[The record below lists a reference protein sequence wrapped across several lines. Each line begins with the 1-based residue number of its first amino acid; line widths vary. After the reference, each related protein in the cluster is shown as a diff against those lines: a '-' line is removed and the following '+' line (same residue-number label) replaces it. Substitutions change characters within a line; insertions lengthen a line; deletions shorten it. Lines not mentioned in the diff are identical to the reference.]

1 MTETINFEVDSDGI
15 ALMTIDLPGR
25 SMNVIDGQFMQDLTE
40 LIDKVVSDDAIKGA
54 VITSGKPAFMAGA
67 DLSMMGENAGAAST
81 GEATPEDVFNG
92 VYAMNKQLRAME
104 TCGKPFAAAINGLA
118 LGGGLE
124 ITLAC
129 HYRVCAD
136 DPKLTLGLPEVNVG
150 LLPGGGG
157 TQRLPRLMGV
167 QAAAPYLLQGKN
179 MSPQEAQ
186 GLGVVHEV
194 APRDE
199 IVEKAKAWIRDGGEG
214 VQPWDKKGFK
224 VPGGQGPMDPR
235 VVQVFTVG
243 NAMLQ
248 KETLH
253 NYPAPAAILSAVY
266 EGHHIPMDAALR
278 VESRYFTKL
287 LLDPVSKAMIRSL
300 FINKQAAD
308 KLASRPEGVDKF
320 QVKKLGV
327 LGAGMMG
334 AGIAYVSA
342 RAGMDVVLLDRD
354 QESADKGKAYSEGLV
369 AKGIKRRKVT
379 EEKGQALLDRIHPTA
394 SYDDLKGCDLVIEA
408 VFESRDIKDDVTK
421 QTEAAEPNLPVF
433 ASNTSTLPITGLA
446 ESFSRPHD
454 FIGLHFFSP
463 VDRMPL
469 VEIIMGEKTSDETL
483 ARAMDYVQQIR
494 KTPIVVNDSR
504 GFYTSRCFGT
514 YVAEGLAM
522 LADGVEPA
530 LIENAGKFSGM
541 PVGPLDVGDAVS
553 IELGYKVRE
562 QTKKDLGDAYKP
574 APGDHIIDEL
584 MAQGRLGKKAGKG
597 YYEYPEGG
605 KKYLWPGLKE
615 NWPPAADQPEP
626 EEVKKRFLY
635 RQAVEAAR
643 CMEENVLR
651 DPADG
656 DIGAILGWGFAPYTG
671 GPLSL
676 IDTVGVD
683 AFVRECDR
691 LAQQYGERFSPPQ
704 LLRDMAA
711 KGESFYGSPVKQA
724 AE

>member
-1 MTETINFEVDSDGI
+1 MTETIKFDVDSDGI
-15 ALMTIDLPGR
+15 ALLTIDLPGR
-25 SMNVIDGQFMQDLTE
+25 SMNVIDEAVSRDLRE
-40 LIDKVVSDDAIKGA
+40 VIEKVAADPAIKGA
-54 VITSGKPAFMAGA
+54 VITSGKPAFLAGA
-67 DLSMMGENAGAAST
+67 DLGMLGAQAGASSVKDMFEHAH
-81 GEATPEDVFNG
+81 ALN
-92 VYAMNKQLRAME
+92 AQLRRLE

-118 LGGGLE
+118 MGGGLE

-136 DPKLTLGLPEVNVG
+136 DPKIQLALPEVKVG

-167 QAAAPYLLQGKN
+167 QPALLYLVKGDS
-179 MSPQEAQ
+179 MSPQQAKAAN
-186 GLGVVHEV
+186 VVHEL
-194 APRDE
+194 APLSE
-199 IVEKAKAWIRDGGEG
+199 IVARAKAWIREKGDP

-224 VPGGQGPMDPR
+224 VPGGEGAFNPGI
-235 VVQVFTVG
+235 VQTFTG
-243 NAMLQ
+243 GTAMAQ
-248 KETLH
+248 KETLG
-253 NYPAPAAILSAVY
+253 NYPAVLAILSCVY
-266 EGHHIPMDAALR
+266 EGHQVPMDAALR
-278 VESRYFTKL
+278 IESRYFTRL
-287 LLDPVSKAMIRSL
+287 MMDPSSKAMIRSL

-308 KLASRPEGVDKF
+308 KLARRPQGVPKF
-320 QVKKLGV
+320 EVKTLGV

-342 RAGMDVVLLDRD
+342 QAGMTVILLDTSLENA
-354 QESADKGKAYSEGLV
+354 QKGKAYSEGLV
-369 AKGIKRRKVT
+369 KKGIERGKISA
-379 EEKGQALLDRIHPTA
+379 EKGEALLGRIRPTT
-394 SYDDLKGCDLVIEA
+394 SYDDLKDCDLVIEA
-408 VFESRDIKDDVTK
+408 VFENREIKDGVTR
-421 QTEAAEPNLPVF
+421 QTEAAVPALPVF

-446 ESFSRPHD
+446 KSFSRPQD

-469 VEIIMGEKTSDETL
+469 VEIIMGKETSQQTL
-483 ARAMDYVQQIR
+483 ARAMDYVAQIR

-514 YVAEGLAM
+514 YVSEGLAM
-522 LADGVEPA
+522 LADGIVPA
-530 LIENAGKFSGM
+530 LIENGGKQAGM

-562 QTKKDLGDAYKP
+562 QTRKDLGDAWKP
-574 APGDHIIDEL
+574 APGDNIVDKL
-584 MAQGRLGKKAGKG
+584 MALGRLGKKAGKG

-605 KKYLWPGLKE
+605 KKYLWPGLTE
-615 NWPPAADQPEP
+615 NWPSAADQPDVA
-626 EEVKKRFLY
+626 EVKTRFLY

-643 CMEENVLR
+643 CLEEGVLT

-656 DIGAILGWGFAPYTG
+656 DIGAIFGWGFAPFTG
-671 GPLSL
+671 GPFSL
-676 IDTVGVD
+676 IDAAGLD

-691 LAQQYGERFSPPQ
+691 LAQQYGPRFTPPK

-711 KGESFYGSPVKQA
+711 KGESFYGNTTKAA

>member
-1 MTETINFEVDSDGI
+1 MTETIKFDVDSDGI
-15 ALMTIDLPGR
+15 ALLTIDLPGR
-25 SMNVIDGQFMQDLTE
+25 SMNVIDEAVSRDLRE
-40 LIDKVVSDDAIKGA
+40 VIEKVAADPAIKGA
-54 VITSGKPAFMAGA
+54 VITSGKPAFLAGA
-67 DLSMMGENAGAAST
+67 DLGMLGAQAGASSVQDMFEHAH
-81 GEATPEDVFNG
+81 ALNR
-92 VYAMNKQLRAME
+92 QLRRLE

-118 LGGGLE
+118 MGGGLE

-136 DPKLTLGLPEVNVG
+136 DPKIQLALPEVKVG

-167 QAAAPYLLQGKN
+167 QPALMYLVKGDS
-179 MSPQEAQ
+179 MSPQQAKAA
-186 GLGVVHEV
+186 GAVHEL
-194 APRDE
+194 APLSE
-199 IVEKAKAWIRDGGEG
+199 IVARAKAWIREKGDP

-224 VPGGQGPMDPR
+224 VPGGEGAFNPGI
-235 VVQVFTVG
+235 VQTFTGG
-243 NAMLQ
+243 NAMAQ
-248 KETLH
+248 KETLG
-253 NYPAPAAILSAVY
+253 NYPAVLAILSCVY
-266 EGHHIPMDAALR
+266 EGHQVPMDAALR
-278 VESRYFTKL
+278 IESRYFTRL
-287 LLDPVSKAMIRSL
+287 MMDPSSKAMIRSL

-308 KLASRPEGVDKF
+308 KLARRPQGVEKF
-320 QVKKLGV
+320 EVKTLGI

-342 RAGMDVVLLDRD
+342 QAGMTVILLDTSS
-354 QESADKGKAYSEGLV
+354 EAAGKGKAYSEGLV
-369 AKGIKRRKVT
+369 RKGIERGKVSA
-379 EEKGQALLDRIHPTA
+379 EKGEALLGRIRPTT

-408 VFESRDIKDDVTK
+408 VFENRDVKDGVTRK
-421 QTEAAEPNLPVF
+421 TEAAIPDLPVF

-446 ESFSRPHD
+446 KSFSRPQD

-469 VEIIMGEKTSDETL
+469 VEIIMGKETSQQTL
-483 ARAMDYVQQIR
+483 ARAMDYVAQIR

-522 LADGVEPA
+522 LADGVVPA
-530 LIENAGKFSGM
+530 LIENGGKQAGM

-562 QTKKDLGDAYKP
+562 QTKKDLGDAWKP
-574 APGDHIIDEL
+574 APGDHIVDKL
-584 MAQGRLGKKAGKG
+584 MALGRLGKKAGKG

-605 KKYLWPGLKE
+605 KKYLWPGLTE
-615 NWPPAADQPEP
+615 NWPSAAEQPDVA
-626 EEVKKRFLY
+626 EVKKRFLY

-643 CMEENVLR
+643 CLEEGVLT

-656 DIGAILGWGFAPYTG
+656 DIGAIFGWGFAPFTG
-671 GPLSL
+671 GPFSL
-676 IDTVGVD
+676 IDAVGLD

-691 LAQQYGERFSPPQ
+691 LAQQYGPRFTPPK

-711 KGESFYGSPVKQA
+711 KGESFYGNTTKAA

>member
-1 MTETINFEVDSDGI
+1 MTDTIKFEVDSDGI
-15 ALMTIDLPGR
+15 ALLTIDLPGR
-25 SMNVIDGQFMQDLTE
+25 SMNVINGDVSRDLSS
-40 LIDKVVSDDAIKGA
+40 LIEKVAGDPAIKGA
-54 VITSGKPAFMAGA
+54 VITSGKPTFLAGA
-67 DLSMMGENAGAAST
+67 DLGMLGSQAGASSVKDMFEQAH
-81 GEATPEDVFNG
+81 
-92 VYAMNKQLRAME
+92 AMNRQMRRLE

-118 LGGGLE
+118 MGGGLE

-136 DPKLTLGLPEVNVG
+136 DPKIQLALPEVKVG

-167 QAAAPYLLQGKN
+167 QASLMYLLKGDS
-179 MSPQEAQ
+179 MTPQQAKA
-186 GLGVVHEV
+186 GNVVHELAPLADIV
-194 APRDE
+194 AR
-199 IVEKAKAWIRDGGEG
+199 AKAWIREKGDP

-224 VPGGQGPMDPR
+224 VPGGEGAFNPGI
-235 VVQVFTVG
+235 VQTFTGG
-243 NAMLQ
+243 NAMAQ
-248 KETLH
+248 KETLG
-253 NYPAPAAILSAVY
+253 NYPAVQAILSCVY
-266 EGHHIPMDAALR
+266 EGHQVPMDAALR
-278 VESRYFTKL
+278 IESRYFTKL
-287 LLDPVSKAMIRSL
+287 MMDPSSKAMIRSL

-308 KLASRPEGVDKF
+308 KLARRPQGVGKF
-320 QVKKLGV
+320 QVKTLGV

-342 RAGMDVVLLDRD
+342 EVGMTVVLLDTTM
-354 QESADKGKAYSEGLV
+354 EAAEKGKAYSQALV
-369 AKGIKRRKVT
+369 DKGVQRGKVSA
-379 EEKGQALLDRIHPTA
+379 EKGQALLGRIKPTT

-408 VFESRDIKDDVTK
+408 VFESREIKDGVTRK
-421 QTEAAEPNLPVF
+421 TEGAIPNLPVF

-446 ESFSRPHD
+446 KSFSRPRD

-469 VEIIMGEKTSDETL
+469 VEIIMGKDTSQETL
-483 ARAMDYVQQIR
+483 ARAMDYVGQIR

-522 LADGVEPA
+522 LADGIVPA
-530 LIENAGKFSGM
+530 LIENGGKQAGM

-562 QTKKDLGDAYKP
+562 QTRKDLGDAYKP
-574 APGDHIIDEL
+574 APGDHIVDRLMEL
-584 MAQGRLGKKAGKG
+584 GRLGKKAGKG
-597 YYEYPEGG
+597 YYDYPEGG
-605 KKYLWPGLKE
+605 KKFLWPGLTE
-615 NWPPAADQPEP
+615 NWPSATDQPDVT
-626 EEVKKRFLY
+626 EVKKRFLY

-643 CMEENVLR
+643 CLEENVLT

-656 DIGAILGWGFAPYTG
+656 DIGAIFGWGFAPFTG
-671 GPLSL
+671 GPFSL
-676 IDTVGVD
+676 IDAVGLD

-691 LAQQYGERFSPPQ
+691 LAQQYGARFAPPK

-711 KGESFYGSPVKQA
+711 KGESFYGKKVKAA

>member
-1 MTETINFEVDSDGI
+1 MTQTIKFEVDSDGI
-15 ALMTIDLPGR
+15 ALLTIDLPGR
-25 SMNVIDGQFMQDLTE
+25 SMNVINGDVSRELTE
-40 LIDKVVSDDAIKGA
+40 LIEKVASDPAIKGA
-54 VITSGKPAFMAGA
+54 VITSGKPAFLAGA
-67 DLSMMGENAGAAST
+67 DLDMLGSQAGSTPSVADMFKTAHGMNAQ
-81 GEATPEDVFNG
+81 
-92 VYAMNKQLRAME
+92 MRRME

-118 LGGGLE
+118 MGGGLE

-136 DPKLTLGLPEVNVG
+136 DPKIQLALPEVKVG

-167 QAAAPYLLQGKN
+167 QASLMLLLKGD
-179 MSPQEAQ
+179 SITPQQAKA
-186 GLGVVHEV
+186 GNVVHEL
-194 APRDE
+194 APLGE
-199 IVEKAKAWIRDGGEG
+199 IVARAKAWIKEKGDP

-224 VPGGQGPMDPR
+224 VPGGEGAFSPAISQT
-235 VVQVFTVG
+235 FTGG
-243 NAMLQ
+243 NAMAQ
-248 KETLH
+248 KETLG
-253 NYPAPAAILSAVY
+253 NYPAVLAILSCVY
-266 EGHHIPMDAALR
+266 EGHQVPMDAALR
-278 VESRYFTKL
+278 IESRYFTKL
-287 LLDPVSKAMIRSL
+287 MMDPSSKAMIRSL

-308 KLASRPEGVDKF
+308 KLAHRPQGVPKF
-320 QVKKLGV
+320 EVKTLGV

-342 RAGMDVVLLDRD
+342 QAGMTVILLDTSI
-354 QESADKGKAYSEGLV
+354 EAAEKGKAYSEGLV
-369 AKGIKRRKVT
+369 KKGVERGKVSA
-379 EEKGQALLDRIHPTA
+379 EKGEALLSRIKPTT

-408 VFESRDIKDDVTK
+408 VFESRDIKDDVTRK
-421 QTEAAEPNLPVF
+421 TEAAVPNLPVF
-433 ASNTSTLPITGLA
+433 ASNTSTLPISGLA
-446 ESFSRPHD
+446 KSFSRQND

-469 VEIIMGEKTSDETL
+469 VEIIMGKETSQETL
-483 ARAMDYVQQIR
+483 ARAMDYVAQIR

-522 LADGVEPA
+522 LADGIVPA
-530 LIENAGKFSGM
+530 LIENGGKQAGM

-574 APGDHIIDEL
+574 APGDHIVDRLMEL
-584 MAQGRLGKKAGKG
+584 GRLGKKAGKG

-605 KKYLWPGLKE
+605 KKFLWPGLTE
-615 NWPPAADQPEP
+615 NWPSAADQPDVA
-626 EEVKKRFLY
+626 EVKKRFLY

-643 CMEENVLR
+643 CLEENVLTN
-651 DPADG
+651 PADG
-656 DIGAILGWGFAPYTG
+656 DIGAIFGWGFAPFTG
-671 GPLSL
+671 GPFSL
-676 IDTVGVD
+676 IDAVGLD

-691 LAQQYGERFSPPQ
+691 LAQQYGPRFTPPK

-711 KGESFYGSPVKQA
+711 SGESFYGKKAKAA

>member
-1 MTETINFEVDSDGI
+1 MTETIKFEVDSDGI
-15 ALMTIDLPGR
+15 ALLTIDLPGR
-25 SMNVIDGQFMQDLTE
+25 SMNVINADVSRDLTA
-40 LIDKVVSDDAIKGA
+40 LIEKVATDPAIKGA
-54 VITSGKPAFMAGA
+54 VITSGKPAFLAGA
-67 DLSMMGENAGAAST
+67 DLGMLGSQAGASSM
-81 GEATPEDVFNG
+81 EDMFKT
-92 VYAMNKQLRAME
+92 AHSMNRQMRRLE
-104 TCGKPFAAAINGLA
+104 TCGKPIAAAINGLA
-118 LGGGLE
+118 MGGGLE

-136 DPKLTLGLPEVNVG
+136 DPKIQLALPEVKVG

-167 QAAAPYLLQGKN
+167 QASLMYLLKGDS
-179 MSPQEAQ
+179 MTPQQAKA
-186 GLGVVHEV
+186 GNVVHELAPLADIV
-194 APRDE
+194 AR
-199 IVEKAKAWIRDGGEG
+199 AKAWVREKGDP

-224 VPGGQGPMDPR
+224 VPGGEGAFNPGI
-235 VVQVFTVG
+235 VQTFTG
-243 NAMLQ
+243 ATAMAQ
-248 KETLH
+248 KETLG
-253 NYPAPAAILSAVY
+253 NYPAVRAILSCVY
-266 EGHHIPMDAALR
+266 EGHQVPMDAALR
-278 VESRYFTKL
+278 IESRYFTGL
-287 LLDPVSKAMIRSL
+287 MMDPSSKAMIRSL

-308 KLASRPEGVDKF
+308 KLARRPQGVDKF
-320 QVKKLGV
+320 QVKTLGV

-342 RAGMDVVLLDRD
+342 QAGMNVILLDTT
-354 QESADKGKAYSEGLV
+354 QEAAEKGKAYSQGLV
-369 AKGIKRRKVT
+369 DKGVQRGKVSA
-379 EEKGQALLDRIHPTA
+379 EKGKALLDRIKPTT

-408 VFESRDIKDDVTK
+408 VFENRDIKDDVTRK
-421 QTEAAEPNLPVF
+421 TEAAVPALPVF
-433 ASNTSTLPITGLA
+433 ASNTSTLPISGLA
-446 ESFSRPHD
+446 HSFSRQQD

-469 VEIIMGEKTSDETL
+469 VEIIMGKETSQGTL
-483 ARAMDYVQQIR
+483 ARAMDYVGQIR

-522 LADGVEPA
+522 LADGIVPA
-530 LIENAGKFSGM
+530 LIENGGKQAGM

-574 APGDHIIDEL
+574 APGDHIVDRLMEL
-584 MAQGRLGKKAGKG
+584 GRLGKKAGKG

-605 KKYLWPGLKE
+605 KKFLWPGLTE
-615 NWPPAADQPEP
+615 NWPSAADQPDVA
-626 EEVKKRFLY
+626 EVKKRFLY

-643 CMEENVLR
+643 CLEEGVLT

-656 DIGAILGWGFAPYTG
+656 DIGAIFGWGFAPFTG
-671 GPLSL
+671 GPFSL
-676 IDTVGVD
+676 IDAVGAD

-691 LAQQYGERFSPPQ
+691 LAQQYGARFAPPK

-711 KGESFYGSPVKQA
+711 KGESFYGSKVKQA

>member
-1 MTETINFEVDSDGI
+1 MTETIKFEVDSDGI
-15 ALMTIDLPGR
+15 ALLTIDLPGR
-25 SMNVIDGQFMQDLTE
+25 SMNVINADVSRDLTA
-40 LIDKVVSDDAIKGA
+40 LIEKVATDPAIKGA
-54 VITSGKPAFMAGA
+54 VITSGKPAFLAGA
-67 DLSMMGENAGAAST
+67 DLGMLGSQAGASSM
-81 GEATPEDVFNG
+81 EDMFKS
-92 VYAMNKQLRAME
+92 AHTMNRQMRRLE

-118 LGGGLE
+118 MGGGLE

-136 DPKLTLGLPEVNVG
+136 DPKIQLALPEVKVG

-167 QAAAPYLLQGKN
+167 QASLMYLLKGDS
-179 MSPQEAQ
+179 MTPQQAKA
-186 GLGVVHEV
+186 GNVVHEL
-194 APRDE
+194 APLAE
-199 IVEKAKAWIRDGGEG
+199 IVARAKAWIREKGDA

-224 VPGGQGPMDPR
+224 VPGGEGAFNPGIIQT
-235 VVQVFTVG
+235 FTG
-243 NAMLQ
+243 ATAMAQ
-248 KETLH
+248 KETLG
-253 NYPAPAAILSAVY
+253 NYPAVRAILSCVY
-266 EGHHIPMDAALR
+266 EGHQVPMDAALR
-278 VESRYFTKL
+278 IESRYFTGL
-287 LLDPVSKAMIRSL
+287 MMDPSSKAMIRSL

-308 KLASRPEGVDKF
+308 KLARRPQGVEKF
-320 QVKKLGV
+320 QVKTLGV

-342 RAGMDVVLLDRD
+342 QVGMNVILLDTT
-354 QESADKGKAYSEGLV
+354 QEAAEKGKAYSQGLV
-369 AKGIKRRKVT
+369 DKGVQRGNVSA
-379 EEKGQALLDRIHPTA
+379 EKGKALLDRIKPTT

-408 VFESRDIKDDVTK
+408 VFENRDIKDAVTRK
-421 QTEAAEPNLPVF
+421 TEAAVPALPVF
-433 ASNTSTLPITGLA
+433 ASNTSTLPISGLA
-446 ESFSRPHD
+446 HSFSRQQD

-469 VEIIMGEKTSDETL
+469 VEIIMGKETSQETL
-483 ARAMDYVQQIR
+483 ARAMDYVGQIR

-522 LADGVEPA
+522 LADGIVPA
-530 LIENAGKFSGM
+530 LIENGGKQAGM

-574 APGDHIIDEL
+574 APGDHIVDRLMEL
-584 MAQGRLGKKAGKG
+584 GRLGKKAGKG

-605 KKYLWPGLKE
+605 KKFLWPGLTD
-615 NWPPAADQPEP
+615 NWPSAADQPDVA
-626 EEVKKRFLY
+626 EVKKRFLY

-643 CMEENVLR
+643 CLEEGVLT

-656 DIGAILGWGFAPYTG
+656 DIGAIFGWGFAPFTG
-671 GPLSL
+671 GPFSL
-676 IDTVGVD
+676 IDAVGAE
-683 AFVRECDR
+683 AFVRESDR
-691 LAQQYGERFSPPQ
+691 LAQQYGARFAPPQ

-711 KGESFYGSPVKQA
+711 KGESFYGSKVKQA

>member
-1 MTETINFEVDSDGI
+1 MTETIKFEVDADGI
-15 ALMTIDLPGR
+15 ALLTIDLPGR
-25 SMNVIDGQFMQDLTE
+25 SMNVINEAVSRDLRE
-40 LIDKVVSDDAIKGA
+40 VIEKVATDDAVKGA
-54 VITSGKPAFMAGA
+54 VITSGKTAFLAGA
-67 DLSMMGENAGAAST
+67 DLGMLGSQAGASSVKDMFENAHAL
-81 GEATPEDVFNG
+81 NR
-92 VYAMNKQLRAME
+92 QLRRME

-118 LGGGLE
+118 MGGGLE

-136 DPKLTLGLPEVNVG
+136 DPKIQLSLPEVKVG

-167 QAAAPYLLQGKN
+167 QAALMYLVKGES
-179 MSPQEAQ
+179 MSPQAAK
-186 GLGVVHEV
+186 GANVVHEL
-194 APRDE
+194 APLSE
-199 IVEKAKAWIRDGGEG
+199 IIARAKAWIREKGDP

-224 VPGGQGPMDPR
+224 VPGGEGAFNPGI
-235 VVQVFTVG
+235 VQTFTGG
-243 NAMLQ
+243 NAMAQ
-248 KETLH
+248 KETLG
-253 NYPAPAAILSAVY
+253 NYPAVRAILSCVY
-266 EGHHIPMDAALR
+266 EGHQVPMDAALR
-278 VESRYFTKL
+278 IESRYFTKL
-287 LLDPVSKAMIRSL
+287 MMDPSSKAMIRSL

-308 KLASRPEGVDKF
+308 KLARRPQGVDKF
-320 QVKKLGV
+320 EVKTLGI

-342 RAGMDVVLLDRD
+342 QAGMNVVLLDTSL
-354 QESADKGKAYSEGLV
+354 EAAAKGKAYSEGLV
-369 AKGIKRRKVT
+369 KKGIERGKVSA
-379 EEKGQALLDRIHPTA
+379 EKGEALLARIRPTT
-394 SYDDLKGCDLVIEA
+394 SYDDLTGCDLVIEA
-408 VFESRDIKDDVTK
+408 VFENRDIKDDVTRR
-421 QTEAAEPNLPVF
+421 TEAAVPKLPVF

-446 ESFSRPHD
+446 KSFSRQQD

-469 VEIIMGEKTSDETL
+469 VEIIMGKETSQQTL
-483 ARAMDYVQQIR
+483 ARAMDYVAQIR

-522 LADGVEPA
+522 LADGIVPA
-530 LIENAGKFSGM
+530 LIENGGKQAGM

-562 QTKKDLGDAYKP
+562 QTKKDLGDAWKP
-574 APGDHIIDEL
+574 APGDHIVDKLMEL
-584 MAQGRLGKKAGKG
+584 GRLGKKAGKG

-605 KKYLWPGLKE
+605 KKYLWPGLTE
-615 NWPPAADQPEP
+615 NWPSAAEQPDVT
-626 EEVKKRFLY
+626 EVKKRFLY

-643 CMEENVLR
+643 CLEENVLT

-656 DIGAILGWGFAPYTG
+656 DIGAIFGWGFAPFTG
-671 GPLSL
+671 GPFSL
-676 IDTVGVD
+676 IDAVGVD

-691 LAQQYGERFSPPQ
+691 LAQQYGARFAPPK

-711 KGESFYGSPVKQA
+711 NGESFYGARVKAA

>member
-1 MTETINFEVDSDGI
+1 MTDTIKFEVDSDGI
-15 ALMTIDLPGR
+15 ALLTIDLPGR
-25 SMNVIDGQFMQDLTE
+25 SMNVINGDVSRDLSS
-40 LIDKVVSDDAIKGA
+40 LIEKVATDPAIKGA
-54 VITSGKPAFMAGA
+54 VITSGKPAFLAGA
-67 DLSMMGENAGAAST
+67 DLGMLGSQAGASSVKDMFENAH
-81 GEATPEDVFNG
+81 
-92 VYAMNKQLRAME
+92 AMNRQMRRLE

-118 LGGGLE
+118 MGGGLE

-136 DPKLTLGLPEVNVG
+136 DPKIQLALPEVKVG

-167 QAAAPYLLQGKN
+167 QASLMYLLKGDS
-179 MSPQEAQ
+179 MTPQQAKA
-186 GLGVVHEV
+186 GNAVHELAPLADIV
-194 APRDE
+194 AR
-199 IVEKAKAWIRDGGEG
+199 AKAWIKEKGDP

-224 VPGGQGPMDPR
+224 VPGGEGAFNPAI
-235 VVQVFTVG
+235 VQTFTGG
-243 NAMLQ
+243 NAMAQ
-248 KETLH
+248 KETLG
-253 NYPAPAAILSAVY
+253 NFPAVQAILSCVY
-266 EGHHIPMDAALR
+266 EGHQVPMDAALR
-278 VESRYFTKL
+278 IESRYFTKL
-287 LLDPVSKAMIRSL
+287 MMDPSSKAMIRSL

-308 KLASRPEGVDKF
+308 KLARRPQGVDKF
-320 QVKKLGV
+320 QVKTLGV

-342 RAGMDVVLLDRD
+342 EAGMTVILLDTTMEAAER
-354 QESADKGKAYSEGLV
+354 GKAYSQGLV
-369 AKGIKRRKVT
+369 DKGVQRGKVSA
-379 EEKGQALLDRIHPTA
+379 EKGQALLGRIKPTT

-408 VFESRDIKDDVTK
+408 VFESRDIKDDVTRK
-421 QTEAAEPNLPVF
+421 TEAAVPGLPVF

-446 ESFSRPHD
+446 KSFSRPRD

-469 VEIIMGEKTSDETL
+469 VEIIMGKETSQETL
-483 ARAMDYVQQIR
+483 ARAMDYVGQIR

-522 LADGVEPA
+522 LADGIVPA
-530 LIENAGKFSGM
+530 LIENGGKQAGM

-574 APGDHIIDEL
+574 APGDHIVDRLMEL
-584 MAQGRLGKKAGKG
+584 GRLGKKAGKG

-605 KKYLWPGLKE
+605 KKFLWPGLTE
-615 NWPPAADQPEP
+615 NWPSAADQPDVT
-626 EEVKKRFLY
+626 EVKKRFLY

-643 CMEENVLR
+643 CLEETVLT

-656 DIGAILGWGFAPYTG
+656 DIGAIFGWGFAPFTG
-671 GPLSL
+671 GPFSL
-676 IDTVGVD
+676 IDAVGVD

-691 LAQQYGERFSPPQ
+691 LAQQYGARFAPPK

-711 KGESFYGSPVKQA
+711 KGESFYGSKVKAA

>member
-1 MTETINFEVDSDGI
+1 MTETIKFEVDGDGI
-15 ALMTIDLPGR
+15 ALLTIDLPGR
-25 SMNVIDGQFMQDLTE
+25 SMNVINEAVSRDLTA
-40 LIDKVVSDDAIKGA
+40 LIERVADDPAIKGA
-54 VITSGKPAFMAGA
+54 VVTSGKPAFLAGA
-67 DLSMMGENAGAAST
+67 DLGMLGAQAGSASVAAMF
-81 GEATPEDVFNG
+81 EQAH
-92 VYAMNKQLRAME
+92 AMNRQLRRME

-118 LGGGLE
+118 MGGGLE

-136 DPKLTLGLPEVNVG
+136 DPKIQLALPEVKVG

-167 QAAAPYLLQGKN
+167 QAALLPLLKGDS
-179 MSPQEAQ
+179 MTPQQAKAS
-186 GLGVVHEV
+186 GVVHEL
-194 APRDE
+194 APLAE
-199 IVEKAKAWIRDGGEG
+199 IVARAKAWIREKGDP

-224 VPGGQGPMDPR
+224 IPGGEGAFNPGI
-235 VVQVFTVG
+235 VQTFTGATVM
-243 NAMLQ
+243 AQ
-248 KETLH
+248 KETLG
-253 NYPAPAAILSAVY
+253 NYPAVRAILSCVY
-266 EGHHIPMDAALR
+266 EGHQVPMDAALR
-278 VESRYFTKL
+278 IESRYFTRL
-287 LLDPVSKAMIRSL
+287 MLDPTSKAMIRSL

-308 KLASRPEGVDKF
+308 KLARRPAGVDKF
-320 QVKKLGV
+320 QVGKLGV

-342 RAGMDVVLLDRD
+342 EAGMDVVLLDTSIDNAR
-354 QESADKGKAYSEGLV
+354 KGKAYSEGLV
-369 AKGIKRRKVT
+369 QKGVQRGKLT
-379 EEKGQALLDRIHPTA
+379 AEKGEALLRRITPTT

-408 VFESRDIKDDVTK
+408 VFENREIKDDVTRR
-421 QTEAAEPNLPVF
+421 TEAAAPDLPVF
-433 ASNTSTLPITGLA
+433 ASNTSTLPISSLA
-446 ESFSRPHD
+446 GSFSRPAD

-469 VEIIMGEKTSDETL
+469 VEIIMGRETSQQTL
-483 ARAMDYVQQIR
+483 ARAMDYVGQIR

-514 YVAEGLAM
+514 YVSEGLAM
-522 LADGVEPA
+522 LADGVVPA
-530 LIENAGKFSGM
+530 LIENGGRQAGM

-562 QTKKDLGDAYKP
+562 QTKKDLGEAYKP
-574 APGDHIIDEL
+574 QPGDHIVDKLMEL
-584 MAQGRLGKKAGKG
+584 GRLGKKAGKG

-605 KKYLWPGLKE
+605 RKSLWPGLAE
-615 NWPPAADQPEP
+615 NWPPAAEQPSV

-643 CMEENVLR
+643 CLEEGVLT

-656 DIGAILGWGFAPYTG
+656 DIGAIFGWGFAPFTG
-671 GPLSL
+671 GPFSL
-676 IDTVGVD
+676 IDAVGVD

-691 LAQQYGERFSPPQ
+691 LAQQYGPRFAPPR

-711 KGESFYGSPVKQA
+711 RGDSFYGGKERAA

>member
-1 MTETINFEVDSDGI
+1 MTETIKFEVDSDGI
-15 ALMTIDLPGR
+15 ALLTIDLPGR
-25 SMNVIDGQFMQDLTE
+25 SMNVINADVSRDLTA
-40 LIDKVVSDDAIKGA
+40 LIEKVATDPAIKGA
-54 VITSGKPAFMAGA
+54 VITSGKPAFLAGA
-67 DLSMMGENAGAAST
+67 DLGMLGSQAGASSM
-81 GEATPEDVFNG
+81 EDMFKS
-92 VYAMNKQLRAME
+92 AHSMNRQMRRLE

-118 LGGGLE
+118 MGGGLE

-136 DPKLTLGLPEVNVG
+136 DPKIQLALPEVKVG

-167 QAAAPYLLQGKN
+167 QASLMYLLKGDS
-179 MSPQEAQ
+179 MTPQQAKA
-186 GLGVVHEV
+186 GNVVHEL
-194 APRDE
+194 APLAE
-199 IVEKAKAWIRDGGEG
+199 IVARAKAWIREKGDA

-224 VPGGQGPMDPR
+224 VPGGEGAFNPGI
-235 VVQVFTVG
+235 VQTFTG
-243 NAMLQ
+243 ATAMAQ
-248 KETLH
+248 KETLG
-253 NYPAPAAILSAVY
+253 NYPAVRAILSCVY
-266 EGHHIPMDAALR
+266 EGHQVPMDAALR
-278 VESRYFTKL
+278 IESRYFTGL
-287 LLDPVSKAMIRSL
+287 MMDPSSKAMIRSL

-308 KLASRPEGVDKF
+308 KLARRPQGVDKF
-320 QVKKLGV
+320 QVKTLGV

-342 RAGMDVVLLDRD
+342 QAGMNVILLDTT
-354 QESADKGKAYSEGLV
+354 QEAAEKGKAYSQGLV
-369 AKGIKRRKVT
+369 DKGVQRGKVSA
-379 EEKGQALLDRIHPTA
+379 EKGQALLDRIKPTT

-408 VFESRDIKDDVTK
+408 VFENRDIKDDVTRK
-421 QTEAAEPNLPVF
+421 TEAAVPTLPVF
-433 ASNTSTLPITGLA
+433 ASNTSTLPISGLA
-446 ESFSRPHD
+446 HSFSRQQD

-469 VEIIMGEKTSDETL
+469 VEIIMGKETSQATL
-483 ARAMDYVQQIR
+483 ARAMDYVGQIR

-522 LADGVEPA
+522 LADGIVPA
-530 LIENAGKFSGM
+530 LIENGGKQAGM

-574 APGDHIIDEL
+574 APGDHIVDRLMEL
-584 MAQGRLGKKAGKG
+584 GRLGKKAGKG

-605 KKYLWPGLKE
+605 KKFLWPGLTE
-615 NWPPAADQPEP
+615 NWPSAADQPDVA
-626 EEVKKRFLY
+626 EVKKRFLY

-643 CMEENVLR
+643 CLEEGVLT

-656 DIGAILGWGFAPYTG
+656 DIGAIFGWGFAPFTG
-671 GPLSL
+671 GPFSL
-676 IDTVGVD
+676 IDAVGAE

-691 LAQQYGERFSPPQ
+691 LAQQYGARFAPPK

-711 KGESFYGSPVKQA
+711 KGESFYGSKVKQA

>member
-1 MTETINFEVDSDGI
+1 MTETIKFEVDDDGI
-15 ALMTIDLPGR
+15 ALLTIDLPGR
-25 SMNVIDGQFMQDLTE
+25 SMNVINAAVSRDLSE
-40 LIDKVVSDDAIKGA
+40 LIEKVATDPAIKGA
-54 VITSGKPAFMAGA
+54 VITSGKPAFLAGA
-67 DLSMMGENAGAAST
+67 DLDMLGSQAGSASVADMFKAA
-81 GEATPEDVFNG
+81 
-92 VYAMNKQLRAME
+92 YAMNGQMRRME

-118 LGGGLE
+118 MGGGLE

-136 DPKLTLGLPEVNVG
+136 DPKIQLALPEVKVG

-167 QAAAPYLLQGKN
+167 QPSLMLLVKGD
-179 MSPQEAQ
+179 SITPQQAKA
-186 GLGVVHEV
+186 GNVVHELAPLSDIV
-194 APRDE
+194 AR
-199 IVEKAKAWIRDGGEG
+199 AKAWIREKGDP

-224 VPGGQGPMDPR
+224 VPGGEGAFNPGI
-235 VVQVFTVG
+235 VQTFTGG
-243 NAMLQ
+243 NAMVQ
-248 KETLH
+248 KETLG
-253 NYPAPAAILSAVY
+253 NYPAVQAILSCVY
-266 EGHHIPMDAALR
+266 EGHQVPMDAALR
-278 VESRYFTKL
+278 IESRYFTKL
-287 LLDPVSKAMIRSL
+287 MMDPSSKAMIRSL
-300 FINKQAAD
+300 FLNKQAAD
-308 KLASRPEGVDKF
+308 KLARRPQGVDKF
-320 QVKKLGV
+320 QVKTLGV

-342 RAGMDVVLLDRD
+342 QAGMNVILLDTTI
-354 QESADKGKAYSEGLV
+354 EAAEKGKAYSQGLV
-369 AKGIKRRKVT
+369 DKGVQRGKVSA
-379 EEKGQALLDRIHPTA
+379 EKGQALLARITPTT

-408 VFESRDIKDDVTK
+408 VFESRDIKDDVTRK
-421 QTEAAEPNLPVF
+421 TEAAIPGLPVF

-446 ESFSRPHD
+446 KSFSRPQD

-469 VEIIMGEKTSDETL
+469 VEIIMGKETSQETL
-483 ARAMDYVQQIR
+483 ARAMDYVGQIR

-522 LADGVEPA
+522 LADGLTPA
-530 LIENAGKFSGM
+530 LIENGGKQAGM

-562 QTKKDLGDAYKP
+562 QTRKDLGDAWKP
-574 APGDHIIDEL
+574 APGDHIVDKLMEL
-584 MAQGRLGKKAGKG
+584 GRLGKKAGKG

-605 KKYLWPGLKE
+605 KKFLWPGLTE
-615 NWPPAADQPEP
+615 NWPSAADQPDVA
-626 EEVKKRFLY
+626 EVKKRFLY

-643 CMEENVLR
+643 CLEENVLT

-656 DIGAILGWGFAPYTG
+656 DIGAIFGWGFAPFTG
-671 GPLSL
+671 GPFSL
-676 IDTVGVD
+676 IDAVGAE

-691 LAQQYGERFSPPQ
+691 LAQQYGARFAPPQ

-711 KGESFYGSPVKQA
+711 RGETFYGRKAKAA